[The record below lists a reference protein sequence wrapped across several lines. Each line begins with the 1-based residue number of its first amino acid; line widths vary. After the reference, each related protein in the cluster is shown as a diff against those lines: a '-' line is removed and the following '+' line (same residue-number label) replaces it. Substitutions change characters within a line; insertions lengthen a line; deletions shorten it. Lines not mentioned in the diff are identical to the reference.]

1 MLCYGMD
8 TKPLLPPFSLRY
20 NGFNFAFLSKD
31 IHTYIR
37 FMAHKVKIH
46 GTPRDGEVFVSLF
59 SPSMTR
65 RN

>member
-1 MLCYGMD
+1 MPILC
-8 TKPLLPPFSLRY
+8 LLTAPVISRLSFRY

-46 GTPRDGEVFVSLF
+46 GAPREGEVFVSLF

-65 RN
+65 RF